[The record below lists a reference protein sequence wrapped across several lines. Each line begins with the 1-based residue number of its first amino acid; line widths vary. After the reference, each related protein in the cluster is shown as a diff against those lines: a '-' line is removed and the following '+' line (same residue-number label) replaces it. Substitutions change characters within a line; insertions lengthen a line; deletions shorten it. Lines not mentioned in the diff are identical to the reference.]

1 MHLSQVSHEGG
12 SDLEYSSQAARCRHS
27 FAPGPSKHDT
37 WHACPFVSPGG
48 RSWSRDTCEGAA
60 SSGGRKCLAFSKV
73 GSTHHPCEDEAEREE
88 EGSRRELPPSQGCVT
103 RTRAGR
109 LARNQHSVLSSLV
122 LGGHLAGSTVTQS
135 TGHVG
140 KCPPAP
146 VTRQLVTVVTAWCPR
161 GCWRGWPSCP
171 VRVPSL
177 LLQEGPPCRPTPV
190 TRARPPAGQPSW
202 HSAWSCLLP
211 CGRRLPFLLW
221 SRECQ
226 NREQAPPQP
235 VWGEG
240 LRTMAWLPPSAQ
252 GWAGLSFQSP
262 SSLLTSFPRRRNL
275 GGRQCAHQDS
285 RKGPLRSPAPRQ
297 STRAGPAPVP
307 RGPPRG
313 CWTLHRPRF
322 SNESCHIL
330 PKWQDHSTFWHP
342 PSPAAA
348 PQFKGSGSARTPV
361 SSCPD
366 TLPLGPS

>member
-1 MHLSQVSHEGG
+1 MAVLPCAGP
-12 SDLEYSSQAARCRHS
+12 LP
-27 FAPGPSKHDT
+27 APAGRPS
-37 WHACPFVSPGG
+37 
-48 RSWSRDTCEGAA
+48 
-60 SSGGRKCLAFSKV
+60 
-73 GSTHHPCEDEAEREE
+73 
-88 EGSRRELPPSQGCVT
+88 LPPHTCDPCQ
-103 RTRAGR
+103 A
-109 LARNQHSVLSSLV
+109 
-122 LGGHLAGSTVTQS
+122 
-135 TGHVG
+135 
-140 KCPPAP
+140 
-146 VTRQLVTVVTAWCPR
+146 
-161 GCWRGWPSCP
+161 
-171 VRVPSL
+171 
-177 LLQEGPPCRPTPV
+177 PCRPALLAQRLV
-190 TRARPPAGQPSW
+190 LPPPLRSPAS
-202 HSAWSCLLP
+202 LP
-211 CGRRLPFLLW
+211 ALV
-221 SRECQ
+221 SRVSESGTGP
-226 NREQAPPQP
+226 PPQP

-275 GGRQCAHQDS
+275 GGRQCADQDS

>member
-226 NREQAPPQP
+226 NREQAPPPACLGRGPENNGLAPTVRTGLGRAVFP
-235 VWGEG
+235 VTQ
-240 LRTMAWLPPSAQ
+240 LSAHFLPEKEE
-252 GWAGLSFQSP
+252 L
-262 SSLLTSFPRRRNL
+262 
-275 GGRQCAHQDS
+275 GRQAVC
-285 RKGPLRSPAPRQ
+285 
-297 STRAGPAPVP
+297 
-307 RGPPRG
+307 
-313 CWTLHRPRF
+313 RPGF
-322 SNESCHIL
+322 QEG
-330 PKWQDHSTFWHP
+330 
-342 PSPAAA
+342 PSPQPCPEAVHEGRPCSSASGAALVVLDA
-348 PQFKGSGSARTPV
+348 PPPTV
-361 SSCPD
+361 
-366 TLPLGPS
+366 L